1 MKTVGLLDCNN
12 FYVSCER
19 VFDPSL
25 EGRPVAVL
33 SNNDGSCIS
42 RSNEFKA
49 LNLPKRIPYY
59 MLKEYADRLGIV
71 FRSSNYTL
79 YGDMSNRVMKI
90 LKDMV
95 QLIEQYS
102 IDESFFHL
110 DHASDFDCFEFGK
123 TVRTRVLKWTGIPC
137 GIGFAKTKTLAK
149 IANHIGKHTPEG
161 IFIMPDDP
169 LPILDRLPLT
179 EVWGISWRLGTKLE
193 KLGIRTAGELARS
206 DSCFIRKHFNVTLA
220 QTVTELQGTQAF
232 GYDDFN
238 GPVKRVA
245 FSRSFNLPT
254 ESEQV
259 IRESL
264 LHYTAVAVE
273 KLRKL
278 HQSASCIY
286 IYAHYA
292 AEYHQETLPS
302 GYCGHLAAFPR
313 PLSDHPGMIRIFEP
327 EIRRIIVPG
336 RRAVKT
342 GVILFGLEND
352 EDAAPDLFADP
363 GEKKNAA
370 LTAAMDKIN
379 RQFGRDSVFLMGE
392 GIKREWSMRQEFLSK
407 HFTTDWQQL
416 LTVK

>member
-49 LNLPKRIPYY
+49 LELPKRLPYY
-59 MLKEYADRLGIV
+59 LLKNYAEKLGIV

-90 LKDMV
+90 LEDMTHR
-95 QLIEQYS
+95 IEQYS

-110 DHASDFDCFEFGK
+110 DYPADFDYFQFGK
-123 TVRTRVLKWTGIPC
+123 ELRARVLKWTGIPC

-149 IANHIGKHTPEG
+149 IANHIGKHTEEG
-161 IFIMPDDP
+161 IFVMPDNP
-169 LPILDRLPLT
+169 LEILDKLPLT
-179 EVWGISWRLGTKLE
+179 EVWGISWRLAAKLQN
-193 KLGIRTAGELARS
+193 LGIRTAGALARS
-206 DSCFIRKHFNVTLA
+206 NAETIRKQFNVTLA
-220 QTVTELQGTQAF
+220 QTVMELQGTQAF
-232 GYDDFN
+232 EYDDFN
-238 GPVKRVA
+238 GPVKRIA

-259 IRESL
+259 IHESV
-264 LHYTAVAVE
+264 LHYTALAAE
-273 KLRKL
+273 KLRSL
-278 HQSASCIY
+278 RQLASCIY
-286 IYAHYA
+286 LYAHYA
-292 AEYHQETLPS
+292 AEYRNEILPS
-302 GYCGHLAAFPR
+302 GYCGHLTAFPH
-313 PLSDHPGMIRIFEP
+313 PLSDHLRMISIFEP
-327 EIRRIIVPG
+327 DIRRIIVPG

-342 GVILFGLEND
+342 GVVLLGLENECD
-352 EDAAPDLFADP
+352 QTPDLF
-363 GEKKNAA
+363 GEEEDKKPAA
-370 LTAAMDKIN
+370 LTAAMDSIN
-379 RQFGRDSVFLMGE
+379 RKFGRNSVFLMGE
-392 GIKREWSMRQEFLSK
+392 GVSREWKMRQEFLSRR
-407 HFTTDWQQL
+407 FTTDWDEL

>member
-33 SNNDGSCIS
+33 FNNDGSCIS

-95 QLIEQYS
+95 HLIEQYS

-110 DHASDFDCFEFGK
+110 DHAADFDCFEFGK

-137 GIGFAKTKTLAK
+137 GIGFARTKTLAK

-161 IFIMPDDP
+161 IFVMPDDP
-169 LPILDRLPLT
+169 LPILDQLPLT
-179 EVWGISWRLGTKLE
+179 EVWGVSWRLGTRLE
-193 KLGIRTAGELARS
+193 KLGIRTAGDLARS
-206 DSCFIRKHFNVTLA
+206 DSCFIRKHFNVILA

-232 GYDDFN
+232 AYDDFN
-238 GPVKRVA
+238 GPVKRIA

-254 ESEQV
+254 GSEQV
-259 IRESL
+259 IHESL
-264 LHYTAVAVE
+264 LHYTAVAAE

-278 HQSASCIY
+278 RQSASCIY
-286 IYAHYA
+286 IYADYA

-302 GYCGHLAAFPR
+302 GYCGHLVAFPR
-313 PLSDHPGMIRIFEP
+313 PLSDHLSMINIFEP

-342 GVILFGLEND
+342 GVILLGLENECD
-352 EDAAPDLFADP
+352 QTPDLFNEGD
-363 GEKKNAA
+363 KKPAA
-370 LTAAMDKIN
+370 LTAAMDEVN
-379 RQFGRDSVFLMGE
+379 RKFGRDSVFLMGE
-392 GIKREWSMRQEFLSK
+392 GIKREWNMRQDFLSK

>member
-49 LNLPKRIPYY
+49 LNLPKRLPYY

-90 LKDMV
+90 LEDMV
-95 QLIEQYS
+95 YRIEQYS

-110 DHASDFDCFEFGK
+110 DFPEDFDYFQFGK
-123 TVRTRVLKWTGIPC
+123 KVRTRVLKWTGIPC
-137 GIGFAKTKTLAK
+137 GIGFAKTKTLSK
-149 IANHIGKHTPEG
+149 IANHIGKHTPDG
-161 IFIMPDDP
+161 IFVMPDNP
-169 LPILDRLPLT
+169 LPILDKLPLT
-179 EVWGISWRLGTKLE
+179 EIWGISWRLGTKLE
-193 KLGIRTAGELARS
+193 KLGIRTAGDLARI
-206 DSCFIRKHFNVTLA
+206 DSEEIRKKFSVTLA
-220 QTVTELQGTQAF
+220 QTVVELQGTQAF
-232 GYDDFN
+232 GYDAFN
-238 GPVKRVA
+238 GPVKRVS
-245 FSRSFNLPT
+245 FSRSFSEPT
-254 ESEQV
+254 GSEQV

-264 LHYTAVAVE
+264 LHYTAVAAE

-292 AEYHQETLPS
+292 AEYQKGEQPS
-302 GYCGHLAAFPR
+302 GYCGHLTGFPR
-313 PLSDHPGMIRIFEP
+313 PLSDHLSMIRLYEP
-327 EIRRIIVPG
+327 DIRRIIVPG

-342 GVILFGLEND
+342 GVILLGLEND
-352 EDAAPDLFADP
+352 EDASPDLFADP
-363 GEKKNAA
+363 EEKKNAA
-370 LTAAMDKIN
+370 LTEAMDKIN

-407 HFTTDWQQL
+407 HFTTSWDDL
-416 LTVK
+416 LEVK

>member
-49 LNLPKRIPYY
+49 LNLPKRLPYY
-59 MLKEYADRLGIV
+59 MLKEYAERLGIV

-79 YGDMSNRVMKI
+79 YGDMSGRVMKI
-90 LKDMV
+90 VAGMV
-95 QLIEQYS
+95 HQIEQYS

-110 DHASDFDCFEFGK
+110 DHPADFDYFQFGK
-123 TVRTRVLKWTGIPC
+123 TLRAKVLKWTGIPC

-149 IANHIGKHTPEG
+149 IANHIGKYTPEG

-169 LPILDRLPLT
+169 QEILNKLPLT
-179 EVWGISWRLGTKLE
+179 EIWGISWRLAAKLQ
-193 KLGIRTAGELARS
+193 KLGIRTAGDLAKS
-206 DSCFIRKHFNVTLA
+206 DSEEIRKKFNVTLA
-220 QTVTELQGTQAF
+220 QTVVELQGTPAF

-238 GPVKRVA
+238 GPVKRIS

-254 ESEQV
+254 GSEQV

-264 LHYTAVAVE
+264 LHYTAVAAE
-273 KLRKL
+273 KLRSL
-278 HQSASCIY
+278 HQSASFIY
-286 IYAHYA
+286 IYADYA

-302 GYCGHLAAFPR
+302 GYCGHMVAFPR
-313 PLSDHPGMIRIFEP
+313 PLSDHLSMIRIFEP
-327 EIRRIIVPG
+327 DISRIIVPG

-342 GVILFGLEND
+342 GVILLGLEND
-352 EDAAPDLFADP
+352 RRKTDDLFSVP
-363 GEKKNAA
+363 EEKKNAA
-370 LTAAMDKIN
+370 LTEAMDKIN

-407 HFTTDWQQL
+407 HFTTDWQEI